1 MFQRRKKKSWLSK
14 SRDVLWPKMGWER
27 LASYYQHRVGRL
39 QGTPYMIA
47 AGFASGA
54 AVSFTPLMGFHFII
68 AIVLAF
74 AIRGS
79 LLAAMF
85 GTAVGNPWTFPLI
98 WWLIYKLGHFIIGE
112 NPALTGSGAG
122 LPLHQIRDAPAE
134 FFWPALVGS
143 IPCAIIVWFVVF
155 FPLRRLVKEYQA
167 RRRRRLARRAEK
179 RAAKAEKEAGKLVA
193 EITQHKKNRPSG
205 SNKGGSS

>member
-1 MFQRRKKKSWLSK
+1 MLRRRKKKSWLLK
-14 SRDVLWPKMGWER
+14 SRDMLWPKMGWER
-27 LASYYQHRVGRL
+27 LVSYYKHRVGRL
-39 QGTPYMIA
+39 QGTPYMVA
-47 AGFASGA
+47 AGFASGV

-68 AIVLAF
+68 AILLAF
-74 AIRGS
+74 AVRGS

-98 WWLIYKLGHFIIGE
+98 WLLIYKIGHFIIGE
-112 NPALTGSGAG
+112 NPEIIGSAAG
-122 LPLHQIRDAPAE
+122 LSLRHIRDAPAE

-143 IPCAIIVWFVVF
+143 IPCAITIWFVVF

-179 RAAKAEKEAGKLVA
+179 RAAKAEKAAEKLIKK
-193 EITQHKKNRPSG
+193 ITQHKK
-205 SNKGGSS
+205 GGSS

>member
-1 MFQRRKKKSWLSK
+1 MFQRRKKKSWLLR
-14 SRDVLWPKMGWER
+14 SRDILWPKMGWER
-27 LASYYQHRVGRL
+27 LASYYRHRVGRL

-68 AIVLAF
+68 AIILAF

-98 WWLIYKLGHFIIGE
+98 WWLIYKLGHSIIGE
-112 NPALTGSGAG
+112 NPELVGSSAG
-122 LPLHQIRDAPAE
+122 LALHQIRDAPWE

-143 IPCAIIVWFVVF
+143 IPCAIIVWFAVF
-155 FPLRRLVKEYQA
+155 FPLRRLVKEYQT

-179 RAAKAEKEAGKLVA
+179 RAAKAEKAAEKLAA
-193 EITQHKKNRPSG
+193 EIAQHKGHSG
-205 SNKGGSS
+205 GNKKGGAS

>member
-1 MFQRRKKKSWLSK
+1 MFQRRKKKSWLLK
-14 SRDVLWPKMGWER
+14 SRDILWPKMGWER

-68 AIVLAF
+68 AIILAF

-98 WWLIYKLGHFIIGE
+98 WLLIYKLGHFMIGE
-112 NPALTGSGAG
+112 NPAIVGSSAG
-122 LPLHQIRDAPAE
+122 LSLHQIRDAPTE
-134 FFWPALVGS
+134 FFLPALIGS
-143 IPCAIIVWFVVF
+143 LPCAIAVWFIVF
-155 FPLRRLVKEYQA
+155 FPMRRLVNEYQT
-167 RRRRRLARRAEK
+167 RRRLRLARRAEK
-179 RAAKAEKEAGKLVA
+179 RAAKAERLAEKLFQHERAATAEKNKED
-193 EITQHKKNRPSG
+193 IS
-205 SNKGGSS
+205 